1 MIEVLKDGFLDD
13 KMQDKIKKVKIKYKD
28 EVDMMYA
35 FNRLTFK
42 IFDNYKNIDATEENL
57 YLLLHL

>member
-13 KMQDKIKKVKIKYKD
+13 KMQDEIKKVKIKYKD

-35 FNRLTFK
+35 FNRLTLNLF
-42 IFDNYKNIDATEENL
+42 NY
-57 YLLLHL
+57 